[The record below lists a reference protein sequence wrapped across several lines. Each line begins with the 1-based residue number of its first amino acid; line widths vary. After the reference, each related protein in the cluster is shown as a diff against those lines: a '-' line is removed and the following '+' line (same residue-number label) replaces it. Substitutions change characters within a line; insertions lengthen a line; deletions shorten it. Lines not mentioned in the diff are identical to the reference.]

1 MSENLSV
8 SVKKIIS
15 IVGARPQFIKAAT
28 ISRALMKYPDV
39 EEILVHTG
47 QHYDENM
54 SSVFFK
60 EMQIHEPKY
69 NLEVNNMS
77 HGAMTGRMI
86 EQIEKVLIDEK
97 PDLVIVFGD
106 TNSTLAG
113 ALAAKKLHLPLAH
126 VESGL
131 RSFNMRMPEEI
142 NRILTDRITDLLYC
156 PSQYAVNNLKAEGF
170 KKFECEVV
178 FPGDVTYDAALFYSR
193 LSEQKSDVIKT
204 LHLDAGHFVLC
215 TLHREENTD
224 DPVRLNSIIEAI
236 DTIAEEYSVLIPLHP
251 RTQKILKQR
260 KMETRGTIID
270 PVGYFDMLELIK
282 NCKLIM
288 TDSGGLQKEAYFF
301 KKYCITLRDE
311 TEWKELV
318 NAGVNY
324 IVGADTSIILKAY
337 HEVIHQDFR
346 FAGALYGNGNAAE
359 KICEHLLQS
368 KFLNS
373 H

>member
-1 MSENLSV
+1 M
-8 SVKKIIS
+8 KKIIS

-28 ISRALMKYPDV
+28 ISRALSKYPDV
-39 EEILVHTG
+39 EEILIHTG
-47 QHYDENM
+47 QHYDKNM
-54 SSVFFK
+54 SAVFFK
-60 EMQIHEPKY
+60 EMHIQKPKY

-86 EQIEKVLIDEK
+86 EQIEKVLVDEK
-97 PDLVIVFGD
+97 PNLVIVFGD

-142 NRILTDRITDLLYC
+142 NRIVTDRIADLLYC
-156 PSQYAVNNLKAEGF
+156 PSQDAVNNLEAEGF
-170 KKFECEVV
+170 KQFNCEVV
-178 FPGDVTYDAALFYSR
+178 FSGDVTYDAALFYSR
-193 LSEQKSDVIKT
+193 LSDQKSDVMKT
-204 LHLDAGHFVLC
+204 LQLDSGNFVLC

-224 DPVRLNSIIEAI
+224 DPARLNSIIEAI
-236 DTIAEEYSVLIPLHP
+236 DTIAKEYPVLIPLHP
-251 RTQKILKQR
+251 RTQKILKQQGLKTQAR
-260 KMETRGTIID
+260 ITD

-282 NCKLIM
+282 NSRLIM

-301 KKYCITLRDE
+301 KRYCITLRDE

-318 NAGVNY
+318 DAGANY
-324 IVGADTSIILKAY
+324 IVGADTSAILKAY
-337 HEVIHQDFR
+337 HEVILQDFR
-346 FAGALYGNGNAAE
+346 FAGALYGDGKAAE

-368 KFLNS
+368 KFLKS
-373 H
+373 

>member
-1 MSENLSV
+1 M
-8 SVKKIIS
+8 KKIVS
-15 IVGARPQFIKAAT
+15 IIGARPQFIKAAT
-28 ISRALMKYPDV
+28 VSREFRKYPDV

-54 SSVFFK
+54 SEVFFK
-60 EMQIHEPKY
+60 EMQIPEPKY
-69 NLEVNNMS
+69 NLGVNNMT

-97 PDLVIVFGD
+97 PDMVIVFGD

-113 ALAAKKLHLPLAH
+113 ALAAKKLLLPLAH

-142 NRILTDRITDLLYC
+142 NRIVTDRIADLLYC
-156 PSQYAVNNLKAEGF
+156 PSQIALKNLKKEGF
-170 KKFECEVV
+170 YQFNSEVV
-178 FPGDVTYDAALFYSR
+178 FTGDVMYDAALFYSHQ
-193 LSEQKSDVIKT
+193 SEQKSGIMKS
-204 LHLDAGHFVLC
+204 LQPDAGNFILC

-224 DPVRLNSIIEAI
+224 DSRRLSSVMKAI
-236 DTIAEEYSVLIPLHP
+236 DTLTKDYRVIIPLHP
-251 RTQKILKQR
+251 RTQKILQHQKIQIR
-260 KMETRGTIID
+260 ADIID

-282 NCKLIM
+282 NCRMVM

-301 KKYCITLRDE
+301 KKFCITLRDE

-318 NAGVNY
+318 DAGVNF
-324 IVGADTSIILKAY
+324 IAGADTSSIL
-337 HEVIHQDFR
+337 ETFSQVIRQDFP
-346 FAGALYGNGNAAE
+346 FMETLYGEGKAAG
-359 KICEHLLQS
+359 KICEHIMQS

-373 H
+373 